1 MRVRRQDAPQL
12 LVSYPL
18 PLPSERHCNACAVAN
33 GCLCCGQRVQHINR
47 TAAPTFTPAPVL
59 VLISAVNGKTITT
72 PADAFPGVTRSSII
86 QLAKRA

>member
-1 MRVRRQDAPQL
+1 
-12 LVSYPL
+12 
-18 PLPSERHCNACAVAN
+18 
-33 GCLCCGQRVQHINR
+33 VQHINR